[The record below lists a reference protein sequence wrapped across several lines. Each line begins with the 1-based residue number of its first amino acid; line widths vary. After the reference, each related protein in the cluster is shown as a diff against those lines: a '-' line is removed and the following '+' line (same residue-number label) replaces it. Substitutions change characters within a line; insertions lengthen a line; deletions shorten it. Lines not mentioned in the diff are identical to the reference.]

1 MERRGTIAWF
11 ARNPVAANL
20 VMLMLL
26 VGGVVVGLNV
36 KQEVFPDFRLDVIG
50 ISVPYP
56 GASPSEVEQG
66 ILLAVEEAVRGIDGV
81 ERVSSAAMEGAG
93 TTYVSLELDADP
105 SSVLSDVKNA
115 IDRLASLP
123 KEAERPTVSL
133 VTNRVEVI
141 SLVLY
146 GEQDAAVLR
155 AVAERTREELL
166 ADPDITQ
173 VDLVGAPAREIA
185 IEVSQSQL
193 RTHGLTMEDV
203 AARVR
208 GTALELPGGS
218 VKTDGGEV
226 LLRTTERRH
235 DALEFA
241 DIPVVTSSA
250 GTDVTL
256 DQIARIE
263 ETFEDTDESAYYDG
277 KPAIMI
283 KVFRTGDQTPIEVAD
298 LVEEHVERLR
308 ETLPEGISVATWMD
322 WSEIYEQRIE
332 LLLRNAYIGL
342 TLVLIILGL
351 FLELRLAFWVTM
363 GIPVSF
369 LGALMLMPAMD
380 VSVNM
385 ISLFAFI
392 VTLGMVVDDAIVVGE
407 NIYEERSRGAAPL
420 EAAILGA
427 KRVAVPVCFSIATS
441 VVAFMPMLFVPG
453 FSGKLYRVIPSI
465 VIAVLVISL
474 VESLWVLPAHLAA
487 LREPRARGIYAAV
500 HRQQQRVRRGLERF
514 IQNVYAPALTYTLR
528 HRPAALAF
536 GLAILFAAGGWV
548 GGGHIGFRFMPEI
561 DGDLVIASVELP
573 HGTSVEQTRRVQRH
587 MRQAAKELLEENGE
601 DDIVRGIFSQVGAPL
616 PGDPGIPQVTAG
628 GGHLA
633 NVQVFFVPADD
644 RTLTTAAFMQ
654 AWRERVGRIAGAE
667 RLEFQ
672 ASIGPSPGAPIDVEL
687 LHDDMDVLERASAE
701 LAEAMQDYAGVWDI
715 DDGFSRGKPQL
726 DLRLTP
732 EAKSLGLT
740 AADLARQVRSA
751 FYGTEALRQQDGRNE
766 VKVVV
771 RLPQRERRTVHD
783 VESLLI
789 RTPGGGE
796 IPLSDAASIA
806 PGRAWPVIRRSNGRR
821 MVEVTADV
829 RPDVANPG
837 TILEAIENGP
847 LAELVKTYPGLGYD
861 FGGSA
866 REQAKAMGSLTT
878 GGQLAIIAVFALL
891 AIPFRSYSQPIIVM
905 AAIPF
910 GVVGAILGHMVMG
923 YELSMISVMG
933 LIALS
938 GVVVNDS
945 LVLIAAANDYRREG
959 MSAFDAIH
967 AAGVRRFRP
976 PPHLADDVLRADPDD
991 PRDVGTGAVPDPHGD
1006 QPGVRH
1012 LVRHVHHP
1020 AAGPGVLSAHRGRD
1034 APTTCRAF
1042 GRARAL
1048 NREAHD
1054 AGVARLHARLPFDD
1068 RGDGLDELAGPE
1080 WLGEAEV
1087 LGRLDQIAGF
1097 DAERATRDEDESA
1110 RDVGIAREH
1119 AAMQLGAGDV
1129 GHHQVAQNGVVAA
1142 CLEQSQRL
1150 LAARGR
1156 GHPVVAREQALYGPG
1171 DRRVVVDDE
1180 DLVAG

>member
-1 MERRGTIAWF
+1 MQSRGTIAWF

-20 VMLMLL
+20 VMFMLL
-26 VGGVVVGLNV
+26 IGGIVVGTGV
-36 KQEVFPDFRLDVIG
+36 RQEVFPDFRLDVIG

-81 ERVSSAAMEGAG
+81 ERVSSAATEGVG
-93 TTYVSLELDADP
+93 TTYVSLELDADG
-105 SSVLSDVKNA
+105 SRVLPDVKNA
-115 IDRLASLP
+115 IDRLSSLP

-146 GEQDAAVLR
+146 GEQDRAVLR

-166 ADPDITQ
+166 ADPGITQ
-173 VDLVGAPAREIA
+173 VDLTGAPPREIA
-185 IEVSQSQL
+185 IEVSRSAL
-193 RTHGLTMEDV
+193 RTHGLTIEDI

-208 GTALELPGGS
+208 GAALELPGGS
-218 VKTDGGEV
+218 VKTESGEV
-226 LLRTTERRH
+226 LLRTTERRFE
-235 DALEFA
+235 AMEFA
-241 DIPVVTSSA
+241 DIPVVTSA
-250 GTDVTL
+250 TGTDVTL
-256 DQIARIE
+256 DQIAAIGE
-263 ETFEDTDESAYYDG
+263 GFENTDESSYYQG

-298 LVEEHVERLR
+298 RVEEHVQRLR
-308 ETLPEGISVATWMD
+308 MTLPEGIEVATWMD
-322 WSEIYEQRIE
+322 WSEIYEQRID

-342 TLVLIILGL
+342 TLVLLILGL

-407 NIYEERSRGAAPL
+407 NIYEERLRGAQPL
-420 EAAILGA
+420 EAAINGA

-487 LREPRARGIYAAV
+487 LREPRSRGLYAV
-500 HRQQQRVRRGLERF
+500 LHRQQQRVARTLERF
-514 IQNVYAPALTYTLR
+514 IHKVYAPALAATLR
-528 HRPAALAF
+528 QRFVASAV
-536 GLAILFAAGGWV
+536 GLAILIAAAGWV

-573 HGTSVEQTRRVQRH
+573 HGTSVEQTRRVQQH
-587 MRQAAKELLEENGE
+587 MMQAAVDLLEESGE
-601 DDIVRGIFSQVGAPL
+601 HDIVRGMFSQIGAPL
-616 PGDPGIPQVTAG
+616 PGDPGIPQVATG

-644 RTLTTAAFMQ
+644 RRMTTASFMQ
-654 AWRERVGRIAGAE
+654 AWRERVGRVAQAE
-667 RLEFQ
+667 RLDFM

-687 LHDDMDVLERASAE
+687 LHDDMDVLERASSQ
-701 LAEAMQDYAGVWDI
+701 LAEAMRDYAGVWDI
-715 DDGFSRGKPQL
+715 DDGFAHGKPQL

-740 AADLARQVRSA
+740 AADLAGQVRGA
-751 FYGTEALRQQDGRNE
+751 FHGTEALRQQRGRDE

-771 RLPQRERRTVHD
+771 RLPEQERRTVHD
-783 VESLLI
+783 VESLLV

-796 IPLSDAASIA
+796 IPLSEAATIA

-837 TILEAIENGP
+837 TILEAIEQGP
-847 LAELVKTYPGLGYD
+847 LAQLVAEHPGLAYE

-866 REQAKAMGSLTT
+866 REQGKAMGSLAI
-878 GGQLAIIAVFALL
+878 GGQLALVAVFALL
-891 AIPFRSYSQPIIVM
+891 AIPFRSYVQPVIVM

-910 GVVGAILGHMVMG
+910 GVVGAILGHIVMG
-923 YELSMISVMG
+923 FELSMISVMG

-945 LVLIAAANDYRREG
+945 LVLIAAANDFRTEG
-959 MSAFDAIH
+959 ASAFDAIH

-976 PPHLADDVLRADPDD
+976 ILLTSLTTFFGLTPMILETSVQAQFLIPMAISLGFGILFATFIILLLVPVFYLFVDDL
-991 PRDVGTGAVPDPHGD
+991 T
-1006 QPGVRH
+1006 
-1012 LVRHVHHP
+1012 
-1020 AAGPGVLSAHRGRD
+1020 RGRP
-1034 APTTCRAF
+1034 AKTPS
-1042 GRARAL
+1042 
-1048 NREAHD
+1048 
-1054 AGVARLHARLPFDD
+1054 P
-1068 RGDGLDELAGPE
+1068 
-1080 WLGEAEV
+1080 
-1087 LGRLDQIAGF
+1087 
-1097 DAERATRDEDESA
+1097 
-1110 RDVGIAREH
+1110 
-1119 AAMQLGAGDV
+1119 
-1129 GHHQVAQNGVVAA
+1129 
-1142 CLEQSQRL
+1142 
-1150 LAARGR
+1150 
-1156 GHPVVAREQALYGPG
+1156 
-1171 DRRVVVDDE
+1171 
-1180 DLVAG
+1180 